1 MLKARG
7 GEDRCRAVV
16 LFTSHPSV
24 GKTAIW
30 SHFLAPRCSNAACTQ
45 PFTVD
50 TLHCAVL
57 TCSRGTWRLWAG
69 SETSAA
75 ERTAGGPSLAAA
87 AAAVGPSTGPS
98 DPRKASRSLR
108 LPAASLRCH
117 RASSSIQRLHRS
129 AAAAPLPVLAARMR
143 NAAAQER
150 RALVSLH
157 NASRGGSGTTS
168 AHPPPPGHAHSCPL
182 PLFNHARP
190 LTTMIL
196 VVTPESALRGT

>member
-7 GEDRCRAVV
+7 GDRCRAVV

-45 PFTVD
+45 PFTPCIA
-50 TLHCAVL
+50 L
-57 TCSRGTWRLWAG
+57 CSRVAGEPGDSGRARRPPPRSGLLAAPALLLLLLLWVPVLGRLIPGRPAAP
-69 SETSAA
+69 SASLLPASAA
-75 ERTAGGPSLAAA
+75 IGHHRVSSGC
-87 AAAVGPSTGPS
+87 TGVLRRPPRPCWPLVCGTLR
-98 DPRKASRSLR
+98 PRKGG
-108 LPAASLRCH
+108 H
-117 RASSSIQRLHRS
+117 W
-129 AAAAPLPVLAARMR
+129 
-143 NAAAQER
+143 
-150 RALVSLH
+150 VSLH